1 MLGGDAYRR
10 EGRIGIIQITPAN
23 FYSKPNQKLTKIAFP
38 FEFMNNIT
46 QLRIGKEQLE
56 DTDRIDEINEISP
69 VQIDVGAADIHSTVI
84 TSNISQKDVFVSSV
98 VIAA

>member
-10 EGRIGIIQITPAN
+10 EGRIFIIQITPAN
-23 FYSKPNQKLTKIAFP
+23 FCSKLNQKLTKIAFP

-56 DTDRIDEINEISP
+56 DTDRIDEIEEISP
-69 VQIDVGAADIHSTVI
+69 VQIDVGAADIYSL
-84 TSNISQKDVFVSSV
+84 NCDNQ
-98 VIAA
+98 